1 MLSHLA
7 MKLYYV
13 RLDTEQLAAE
23 ETELTKYQD
32 DYDDDHDHD
41 DDYDEDDDDDDDN
54 DDDDDDDYYDDDD
67 DELMINS
74 YLLGS

>member
-32 DYDDDHDHD
+32 DYNDD
-41 DDYDEDDDDDDDN
+41 DDDDDDDN